1 MEEPTSR
8 NGGRG
13 CLDVVG
19 GSRWSGED
27 LWKPSRYVT
36 MGPVTMYHSNCPEV
50 VAHVDFPFLH
60 SGRPHTPKTSMVAVY
75 RRGCA
80 PVKVAELLV
89 PASMC

>member
-1 MEEPTSR
+1 
-8 NGGRG
+8 
-13 CLDVVG
+13 
-19 GSRWSGED
+19 
-27 LWKPSRYVT
+27 

-89 PASMC
+89 PASMCQVPQVAGGPPTECQAVNVGGDPVPM